1 MTELRDAALNYA
13 ARGLAVLSLVPG
25 GKKPLGLL
33 VRHGC
38 NDASNDADQI
48 HSSWDFAPLAN
59 VGLATGIHFDVL
71 DIDGPDALETL
82 MSAGA
87 AEPGVE
93 GPTVA
98 TPRGSHRYVAA
109 TAESQVDI
117 KTTMTREPSPG
128 KPQRAMRQV
137 SSPATTIR

>member
-1 MTELRDAALNYA
+1 VTQLGDAALGYGD
-13 ARGLAVLSLVPG
+13 RGLAVLPLVPG
-25 GKKPLGLL
+25 GKKPIGLL

-38 NDASNDADQI
+38 NYASNDADQI
-48 HSSWDFAPLAN
+48 HSWWDFAPLAN
-59 VGLATGIHFDVL
+59 VGLATSIHFDVL

-87 AEPGVE
+87 AGPGVE

-109 TAESQVDI
+109 TAESQVGI
-117 KTTMTREPSPG
+117 KTTMIREPSPG
-128 KPQRAMRQV
+128 KP
-137 SSPATTIR
+137 